1 MPQEK
6 IIGLSKTKDVAMPR
20 QIMLYLIRE
29 MTDLSLPDIGKFVK
43 RDHTTVLYAINK
55 IQEQLQND
63 QNLEATLKDIRKN
76 IRSAQ

>member
-1 MPQEK
+1 
-6 IIGLSKTKDVAMPR
+6 
-20 QIMLYLIRE
+20 MLYLIRE